1 MSIAIVTGAS
11 SGIGQ
16 SAAIQLAARGSGVI
30 LTYNGNADG
39 ADDTVAAIEDAGG
52 TAVALRL
59 DTGRSETFAEFT
71 TEVKDVLAEK
81 WGSLTFNT
89 LVNNAGFGE
98 SSPFESTSED
108 MFDRLY
114 RVNVKGPYFLTQHL
128 LPLLDDG
135 GSIITTASN
144 SSMPSGIEPGYSA
157 YGSLKGAIPVFTSY
171 LAKELS
177 VRGIRVNAIAPGATR
192 TRLGGDAFAKY
203 PQAVQMMADRTLLG
217 RIGEPDDIGKVI
229 TFLASDDG
237 AWITAQTIEVAGG
250 YGL

>member
-16 SAAIQLAARGSGVI
+16 SAAIQLAARGFGVI
-30 LTYNGNADG
+30 LTYNGNGDG
-39 ADDTVAAIEDAGG
+39 ASETVATIEGAGG

-71 TEVKDVLAEK
+71 DDVKNALAET
-81 WGSLTFNT
+81 WSASTFTT

-98 SSPFESTSED
+98 SSPFETTSED

-114 RVNVKGPYFLTQHL
+114 RVNFKGPYFLTQHL
-128 LPLLDDG
+128 LPLLKDG
-135 GSIITTASN
+135 GSVITTASN

-157 YGSLKGAIPVFTSY
+157 YGSMKGAIPVLTTY

-203 PQAVQMMADRTLLG
+203 PEAVQMMADRTLLG
-217 RIGEPDDIGKVI
+217 RIGEPDDIGKVVA
-229 TFLASDDG
+229 FLASDDG
-237 AWITAQTIEVAGG
+237 AWITGQTIEVAGG